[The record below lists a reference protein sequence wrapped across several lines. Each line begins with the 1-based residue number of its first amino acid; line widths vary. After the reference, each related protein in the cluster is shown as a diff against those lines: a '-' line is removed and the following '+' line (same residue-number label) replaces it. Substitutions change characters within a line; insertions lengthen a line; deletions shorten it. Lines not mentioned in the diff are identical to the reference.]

1 MRGLGPGVEGQAVA
15 VQVAAKGLGCCGGGV
30 PIPLLAQS
38 GPQSAAGWG
47 AERQSKIVWDPAE
60 QACPLSFP
68 TPFFLDEFCSDFAL
82 PVTCWDDTGHFPQ
95 ILNSSISVP

>member
-47 AERQSKIVWDPAE
+47 APATSSLF
-60 QACPLSFP
+60 QWYPLVKAVAIKGP
-68 TPFFLDEFCSDFAL
+68 PRLWPKPVLGAGLAAL
-82 PVTCWDDTGHFPQ
+82 M
-95 ILNSSISVP
+95 